1 MMTLCALCVTML
13 STSFQGLCTQLMID
27 ATIATTLA
35 TAVKTKI
42 DQTSVPRAS
51 RTHLVPPSPPRLY
64 RKSTLLLT
72 PLPRRQNLSAES
84 VRWGRRGLVRW
95 SHGRHDGS
103 NIMGDGTSSV
113 KSALNMRGRCT
124 QRSQRSRRWQQRAA
138 PAVVVADG
146 AGREGG
152 RRRRRR
158 RRETGRK
165 RRQA

>member
-1 MMTLCALCVTML
+1 MRRL
-13 STSFQGLCTQLMID
+13 
-27 ATIATTLA
+27 
-35 TAVKTKI
+35 
-42 DQTSVPRAS
+42 
-51 RTHLVPPSPPRLY
+51 PPRWQPRLRQRSTRRVY
-64 RKSTLLLT
+64 LGQAARIWCHLLLLAFIGSTLLLT

-124 QRSQRSRRWQQRAA
+124 QRRQRSRRWQQRAA

-158 RRETGRK
+158 RRRETGRK

>member
-1 MMTLCALCVTML
+1 MRRL
-13 STSFQGLCTQLMID
+13 
-27 ATIATTLA
+27 
-35 TAVKTKI
+35 
-42 DQTSVPRAS
+42 
-51 RTHLVPPSPPRLY
+51 PPRWQPRL
-64 RKSTLLLT
+64 RQRSTRRVFLGQAARIWCHLLRLAFIGSTLLLT

-95 SHGRHDGS
+95 SHGRHASS

-124 QRSQRSRRWQQRAA
+124 QRRQRSRRWQQRAA

-158 RRETGRK
+158 SRETGRK